1 MGSNMVAKAI
11 LVCLVCLICTSLI
24 KEHSSGF
31 AIMLTIS
38 GLISLLLL
46 TIPYIAHIISISKRY
61 IDMVNIDSNIFL
73 PLVKVVIIASTT
85 RMTAEICRDGGE
97 RALGYKIEIIGIIA
111 GIICS
116 FPLLDKA
123 LTLIGAM

>member
-1 MGSNMVAKAI
+1 MVTKAI
-11 LVCLVCLICTSLI
+11 LVCFVCLICTSII

-38 GLISLLLL
+38 GVMTLFFLIN
-46 TIPYIAHIISISKRY
+46 PYIIKVISIGKRY
-61 IDMVNIDSNIFL
+61 VDMINIDAKVFI
-73 PLVKVVIIASTT
+73 PLAKVVIIALTT
-85 RMTAEICRDGGE
+85 RLTAEICRDGGE

-111 GIICS
+111 GTICS

-123 LTLIGAM
+123 LTLIGDM